1 MKSLFQKI
9 RSSLVICSVAF
20 LIGCG
25 LEGTGSGSG
34 GGTATSFVL
43 GSTAWKFEA
52 DEGFGGIKK
61 LLIGNFFQDG
71 NLYPDLVLLSEAGA
85 LPIQNS
91 LPTNSSWI
99 TSYSQI
105 PLTVGRTYLFGLGF
119 NVNLDSTNLE
129 DLILYSQSANQFQI
143 LTNTG
148 SGSFLS
154 SGTQAYS
161 SNISW
166 MSAAAYK
173 DRSSVNNKWHLLA
186 VSETTKPVL
195 FQMTDSAFSAVP
207 LDTTLTAAIRSL
219 TADFNSDGFEDF
231 LIIPKFA
238 GVEPLILKND
248 SDISFQQ
255 IEMAR
260 SGSANITEA
269 AIGDFNA
276 DGKLDLL
283 FATSEGFEIHINVSP
298 DSSTIV
304 FQEVVSQFDPNAT
317 NVIWMAV
324 DEVTGD
330 GVLDIMVAR
339 DNAAPIILAG
349 LGSYQF
355 SDFTNLAFGS
365 QLNQCFTGGSAS
377 TIKQVYFY
385 SIRKNGKNDVIVA
398 NEVGD
403 LCVLFNQGI

>member
-1 MKSLFQKI
+1 MKSLIHKI
-9 RSSLVICSVAF
+9 GSSLIVCSSIF

-25 LEGTGSGSG
+25 LESTGSGSG
-34 GGTATSFVL
+34 GGTSTSFVL

-61 LLIGNFFQDG
+61 LLIGDFFQDG

-85 LPIQNS
+85 LPIQNA
-91 LPTNSSWI
+91 LPTNSSWV

-129 DLILYSQSANQFQI
+129 DLVLYSQSANQFQI

-154 SGTQAYS
+154 SGTQPYS

-173 DRSSVNNKWHLLA
+173 ERSSVNNKWHLLA
-186 VSETTKPVL
+186 VSDSTKPAL
-195 FQMTDSAFSAVP
+195 FQMTGSAFSAVP
-207 LDTTLTAAIRSL
+207 FDTTLTAAIRSL

-231 LIIPKFA
+231 LIIPKFS
-238 GVEPLILKND
+238 GVAPLILKND
-248 SDISFQQ
+248 SDVSFQQ
-255 IEMAR
+255 LEMTRTA
-260 SGSANITEA
+260 SATISEA
-269 AIGDFNA
+269 ATGDFNG
-276 DGKLDLL
+276 DGKLDILL
-283 FATSEGFEIHINVSP
+283 ATSEGFEIHINASP
-298 DSSTIV
+298 DSDTIV
-304 FQEVVSQFDPNAT
+304 FQEVISQFDPNVT

-324 DEVTGD
+324 GEVTGD
-330 GVLDIMVAR
+330 GVLDVMVAR
-339 DNAAPIILAG
+339 NNSAPVVFAG
-349 LGSYQF
+349 LGNYQF
-355 SDFTNLAFGS
+355 SDFTNLAFGN
-365 QLNQCFTGGSAS
+365 QLNQCFTGSSAS
-377 TIKQVYFY
+377 SIKQVYFS

-398 NEVGD
+398 NDVGD
-403 LCVLFNQGI
+403 LCVLFNQGS